1 MLKLSLG
8 ITFEQLSCQASK
20 VVVTLGMTQEDILG
34 KAIWCR
40 EALRG
45 A

>member
-8 ITFEQLSCQASK
+8 TTFEQLSCQTSK
-20 VVVTLGMTQEDILG
+20 VVVTLGMTKDILG
-34 KAIWCR
+34 KAIWRR

>member
-8 ITFEQLSCQASK
+8 TTFEQLSCQTLK
-20 VVVTLGMTQEDILG
+20 VVFTLGMAQEDIWS
-34 KAIWCR
+34 KAIWRR